1 MQEQENKE
9 KVLQMINL
17 YAVNK
22 YLEKMIVTK
31 TKKLTLKDVDG
42 NDFDLMLL
50 QELTNLTTLEKSSN

>member
-22 YLEKMIVTK
+22 YLEKMLVTK
-31 TKKLTLKDVDG
+31 TKKLTLRKTDGKDFEMV
-42 NDFDLMLL
+42 LL
-50 QELTNLTTLEKSSN
+50 EELTNLTALEKSDN